1 SPGSRSRCPRA
12 RRRSARTSGNH
23 LSPAVL
29 PRQALPAKGRV
40 RLRRALPACV
50 PRRVRLGGS
59 GRLEAGMGTG
69 RVAARWGIG
78 VAGLLA
84 CGAAGADGPA
94 SDPVEIRLLDVGDLT
109 QGNADFLPDRGPFGA
124 LADQ

>member
-1 SPGSRSRCPRA
+1 
-12 RRRSARTSGNH
+12 
-23 LSPAVL
+23 
-29 PRQALPAKGRV
+29 
-40 RLRRALPACV
+40 
-50 PRRVRLGGS
+50 
-59 GRLEAGMGTG
+59 MGTG

-78 VAGLLA
+78 VAALLA

-124 LADQ
+124 MAEQVNDEENPIFGRELEAARREVRGVADLIELMKSYAAPGAF